1 MREVKQDADCNGK
14 EILPRMP
21 FQLQDLHDLDGQS
34 VSNDLQE
41 DFYGN
46 RRSESVRE

>member
-14 EILPRMP
+14 GILPRML

-41 DFYGN
+41 DFSGN
-46 RRSESVRE
+46 RRSERGRE